1 MPTPHPHRRAVLAGA
16 GAAFASAILPRVAS
30 AAGARD
36 PRLVVIILRGA
47 MDGLSAVGPLGD
59 PDYVG
64 LHRELALTKDGPH
77 AALPLDGFFGLNPAM
92 GNFARLYGSKQ
103 ALVVHAAATNYR
115 ERSHFDGQDVL
126 ESGMPGPGRTQSGW
140 LNRAVQRLP
149 AGGRVEGGALA
160 VGYVPPL
167 VLRGP
172 APILGWAPAD
182 MPPPADDLIAR
193 LGALYDHGDPAL
205 ARALRAAIET
215 DRKAAAMDM
224 AALKQGGDVV
234 EQMRKAARGAA
245 RLMAAPDGP
254 RVTALAFDGWDT
266 HVQEGGATGR
276 LAQLLG
282 GLDQAI
288 GEFEQGLGPVWRETV
303 VMAMT
308 EFGRTARING
318 DGGCDHGTG
327 TCAFLAGGAL
337 AGGRVVADWPGLKS
351 AQLYENRDLKPTTD
365 LRAVVKGVL
374 ADHLGLS
381 PDVLAREV
389 YPDTTGV
396 TPMPGLIST

>member
-1 MPTPHPHRRAVLAGA
+1 MSILHPHRRGLLVGA
-16 GAAFASAILPRVAS
+16 GAVFAGAMLPRVAS

-59 PDYVG
+59 PDYAD
-64 LHRELALTKDGPH
+64 LHKELALTKEGPH
-77 AALPLDGFFGLNPAM
+77 AALPLDGFFALNPAM
-92 GNFARLYGSKQ
+92 GNFARLFGARQ
-103 ALVVHAAATNYR
+103 ALVLHAAATNYR

-126 ESGMPGPGRTQSGW
+126 ESGMPGPGRVESGW
-140 LNRAVQRLP
+140 LNRALAHLP
-149 AGGRVEGGALA
+149 MGDRVEGGALA

-182 MPPPADDLIAR
+182 AAPPADDLLTR
-193 LGALYDHGDPAL
+193 LGALYESADPAL
-205 ARALRAAIET
+205 ARALRESRET
-215 DRKAAAMDM
+215 DRKASQMDM
-224 AALKQGGDVV
+224 SSIKAGGDVV

-245 RLMAAPDGP
+245 RLMAADGGP
-254 RVTALAFDGWDT
+254 RIAGIAFDGWDT

-276 LAQLLG
+276 LANLLG
-282 GLDQAI
+282 GLDEAI
-288 GEFEQGLGPVWRETV
+288 AEFEHTLGPVWAQTV
-303 VMAMT
+303 VVAVT
-308 EFGRTARING
+308 EFGRAAKTNG

-327 TCAFLAGGAL
+327 TAAFLAGGAL
-337 AGGRVVADWPGLKS
+337 AGGRIVADWPGLKP

-365 LRAVVKGVL
+365 LRAALKGVL

-381 PDVLAREV
+381 SAVLARTV
-389 YPDTTGV
+389 FPQTNDV
-396 TPMPGLIST
+396 APMKGLIAA